1 MALPVEL
8 NANES
13 GEQERLEELELFGP
27 GLIHEMRHPLM
38 GIKAGLELVARR
50 LPQVAGAEEWEM
62 VTTQVAR
69 LEEMFRSYQDLFAP
83 ARIAPTRFPLEPVLQ
98 RAVDLVAYRLRRL
111 GTSFTWA
118 ASRPLEAHGA
128 PTAVLHAV
136 INLLVNAVDAVEER
150 GQGRV
155 ELRVLEGPLEI
166 RISDEGPGISDENI
180 VRLFE
185 ARFTTKPPGKGT
197 GLGLHIARKAMM
209 RTGGQVRL
217 VLPGDPRR
225 RDWARTEFAVEVPQ
239 A

>member
-1 MALPVEL
+1 MSKR
-8 NANES
+8 NEQGATDS
-13 GEQERLEELELFGP
+13 GEHERLEVLELFGP

-38 GIKAGLELVARR
+38 GIKAGMELVARR
-50 LPQVAGAEEWEM
+50 LPEVAAAEEWEM
-62 VTTQVAR
+62 LISQVAR

-83 ARIAPTRFPLEPVLQ
+83 AQLVPTRFPLEQVLQ
-98 RAVDLVAYRLRRL
+98 RAVDLVAYRVRRL
-111 GTSFTWA
+111 GSRFTWA
-118 ASRPLEAHGA
+118 PEGEHLAHGA

-136 INLLVNAVDAVEER
+136 INLLVNAVDAVEEL

-155 ELRVLEGPLEI
+155 ELRLLEAPLEV
-166 RISDEGPGISDENI
+166 RVSDEGKGIADENI

-197 GLGLHIARKAMM
+197 GLGLHIARKAMR

-217 VLPGDPRR
+217 VPAGESRR
-225 RDWARTEFAVEVPQ
+225 REWARTEFVVEVPQ